1 VPFKCTGRHKAADLL
16 LTLRDLRHRHRAG
29 FVHIENNSSQRQA
42 QRRAA
47 IRDTATQDDVEAKL
61 TPGQKKAVTDAKKL
75 RTDGAAIYNEDGK
88 KVKEGSSKNLAY
100 EFKACKDPKSI
111 SDRCWVCKD
120 GRIFCKIPASQS
132 K

>member
-1 VPFKCTGRHKAADLL
+1 VTCDIATAQDSSTSKTTPPSGKHSDVQLSE
-16 LTLRDLRHRHRAG
+16 TLH
-29 FVHIENNSSQRQA
+29 
-42 QRRAA
+42 
-47 IRDTATQDDVEAKL
+47 TQDDVEAKL